1 MKVPIE
7 CPVFRAYLQNEIPD
21 AFDVNGLMDTEHE
34 GVLCREMI
42 DIEGLD
48 VRSLVGIEHF
58 INLSALDID
67 NNPKIKHLPR
77 LPNTLKA
84 FFSNHKFDTSAQP
97 VFYHEGRNYVMLENG
112 YILWCVYRWYSLDE
126 FKASWLTKR
135 DDADDFAPFITEC
148 EQYLSKP
155 KQAKSTPKTTK
166 LTATMAALALYLT
179 TDNGVS
185 SAEINKLTKT
195 TLGRDAWRNLRDV
208 AKIAFTETE
217 HKIKKNGATS
227 TYKRRK
233 ISESTYPVAV
243 EYFQKNMRSLVQAK
257 VFRFEYSDPKEAA
270 KAYIRKFKELNS

>member
-7 CPVFRAYLQNEIPD
+7 CPKFRAYLQEIIPA
-21 AFDVNGLMDTEHE
+21 AFGAEGLMDTQHKT
-34 GVLCREMI
+34 VKNKKRI
-42 DIEGLD
+42 NIELLGAS
-48 VRSLVGIEHF
+48 SLAGIEHF
-58 INLSALDID
+58 INLSALDAD
-67 NNPKIKHLPR
+67 NNPNIKHLPK
-77 LPNTLKA
+77 LPSTLKE
-84 FFSNHKFDTSAQP
+84 FWSNHKFDTSVQP
-97 VFYHEGRNYVMLENG
+97 IFFDGARNFVLLDNG
-112 YILWCVYRWYSLDE
+112 CVLGGYLYCDNLCE
-126 FKASWLTKR
+126 FKTWLTKR

-148 EQYLSKP
+148 EAYLSKLN
-155 KQAKSTPKTTK
+155 QAKSTPKTTK

-208 AKIAFTETE
+208 VKIAFTETE
-217 HKIKKNGATS
+217 HKIKKNGTTA

-233 ISESTYPVAV
+233 ISESSYHVAV